1 MVQVEFDELESQ
13 TNEEPHSNDQEQD
26 STKSDRPKRNIRP
39 PVRYGFED
47 VVSYAVLTNGKDPY
61 TF

>member
-1 MVQVEFDELESQ
+1 MQVELDELESQ
-13 TNEEPHSNDQEQD
+13 LNEEPHSNDQEQD
-26 STKSDRPKRNIRP
+26 STRSDKPKRNIRP

-47 VVSYAVLTNGKDPY
+47 VVSYAPLTSSEDPS

>member
-1 MVQVEFDELESQ
+1 MESQ
-13 TNEEPHSNDQEQD
+13 LNEKPHSNDQEQD
-26 STKSDRPKRNIRP
+26 STRSDKPKRNIRP

-47 VVSYAVLTNGKDPY
+47 VVSYALLTSSEDPS